1 MNLPHNL
8 QLEEQFIGQSLL
20 EQRVVAPEL
29 ETSDFYSPR
38 NRYAWAAIK
47 SLDERAQEIEPF
59 AVVKEATQYTS
70 EINVPELMA
79 MTTGLVFAQDMKP
92 LASELR
98 QLATRRYLMK
108 AINQQMVTLQ
118 SPTVPISEIVNSLEQ
133 ICENGRDTLT
143 VQESGF
149 ESLAN
154 VIEREVKPALES
166 LLHGESKKLAT
177 GFPALDKAIGGG
189 LVESDVVL
197 VVSDTGNG
205 KSAFV
210 LQLADQLIKQNIPVA
225 YVSGEMR
232 NRENGLRLLTQN
244 AQVTNLN
251 SVLHI
256 SQNEKDILDEWADSM
271 KDRPLYFDHSSGD
284 LLTIKKNLRVLVKQ
298 HGIKV
303 LILDYI
309 QLYRLTPNDKL
320 KRVER
325 LTEVSQE
332 VKRMANE
339 LGIVV
344 VEVAQFN
351 REGAKKDK
359 PSMHDLEGSG
369 QLEKD
374 CSLILIIDRS
384 EEREDEVDIRI
395 VKGRNSGKGLLLGR
409 FEGRTLRFQL

>member
-8 QLEEQFIGQSLL
+8 QLEEQFIGQSVL

-29 ETSDFYSPR
+29 ETSDFYSPTY
-38 NRYAWAAIK
+38 RYLWAAIK
-47 SLDERAQEIEPF
+47 TLDEQAKEIEPF
-59 AVVKEATQYTS
+59 AIIKEASAYETQFT
-70 EINVPELMA
+70 VPELVSL
-79 MTTGLVFAQDMKP
+79 TKGLVYAQDMKP
-92 LASELR
+92 LAAELR
-98 QLATRRYLMK
+98 ELATRRYLMK
-108 AINQQMVTLQ
+108 ALDNQITTLQ
-118 SPTVPISEIVNSLEQ
+118 TAVPIGEIVTSLEQ

-154 VIEREVKPALES
+154 VMEREVKPALDA
-166 LLHGESKKLAT
+166 LLRGESKKIPT
-177 GFPALDKAIGGG
+177 GFGALDKAIGGG
-189 LVESDVVL
+189 LVESDVIL

-210 LQLADQLIKQNIPVA
+210 LQLADQLAKQNFPVA

-256 SQNEKDILDEWADSM
+256 TQNEKDILDEWADSM
-271 KDRPLYFDHSSGD
+271 KDRPIYFDHTSGD
-284 LLTIKKNLRVLVKQ
+284 LLTIKKNLRVLKKQ
-298 HGIKV
+298 YGIKV
-303 LILDYI
+303 LIIDYI
-309 QLYRLTPNDKL
+309 QLYRLTPND
-320 KRVER
+320 RFQRTER

-339 LGIVV
+339 LGIVI

-384 EEREDEVDIRI
+384 EEREDEIDIRI

-409 FEGRTLRFQL
+409 FEGRTLRFQV